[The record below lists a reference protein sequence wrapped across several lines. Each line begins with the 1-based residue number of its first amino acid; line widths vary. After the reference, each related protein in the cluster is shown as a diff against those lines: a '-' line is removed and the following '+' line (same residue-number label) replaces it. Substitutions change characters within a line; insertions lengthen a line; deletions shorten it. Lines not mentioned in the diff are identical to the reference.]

1 METMNVCGDTEILGQ
16 PTFERFRFIN
26 GKMKHENVA

>member
-16 PTFERFRFIN
+16 TTSERFSFIN
-26 GKMKHENVA
+26 GEMKHENVA